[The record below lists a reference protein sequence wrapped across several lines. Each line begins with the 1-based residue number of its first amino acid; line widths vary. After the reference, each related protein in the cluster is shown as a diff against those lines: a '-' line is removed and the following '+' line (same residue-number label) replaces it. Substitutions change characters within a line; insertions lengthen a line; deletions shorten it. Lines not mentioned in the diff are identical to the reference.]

1 MKPRLFRSPFTLG
14 VAGTAFSGLVALLV
28 WLDNKAGFRDAEA
41 MATLL
46 AALFSMITTIWL
58 IVTVLLQRAEL
69 DLQREELAL
78 QRQESRRIADETA
91 QQARLMSMQ
100 LEIAMKENLTAEAS
114 AYIRLE
120 LPEFCAI
127 RKALRARIAEL
138 ASERLGASLAPE
150 DLRHT
155 FGHTIVRVRVRSS
168 DKQTRVKYGDLLDVL
183 PKDYRMER
191 VHYMARRAAQVNLE
205 DWFRIEMPFL
215 IGDISIGE
223 RKLSNLDV
231 RLICNVA
238 SRMAFS

>member
-1 MKPRLFRSPFTLG
+1 MKPERFRSPFTLG
-14 VAGTAFSGLVALLV
+14 VAGTALSGLVALLV
-28 WLDNKAGFRDAEA
+28 WLDNKVGFRDAEA

-100 LEIAMKENLTAEAS
+100 LEIAMKENLTAEVS
-114 AYIRLE
+114 AYIKLE
-120 LPEFCAI
+120 LADFCAI
-127 RKALRARIAEL
+127 RKALRARIAEI
-138 ASERLGASLAPE
+138 ASERLETSLAPQ
-150 DLRHT
+150 DLLHM
-155 FGHTIVRVRVRSS
+155 FGHSIVKVRVRNS
-168 DKQTRVKYGDLLDVL
+168 DKQMKVRYDELLDVL
-183 PKDYRMER
+183 PGNYRLER
-191 VHYMARRAAQVNLE
+191 MHYMAKRAMQVDLG
-205 DWFRIEMPFL
+205 DWFRIQMPFL
-215 IGDISIGE
+215 IGDIAIGE